1 MVHLI
6 ILVTSFDVCI
16 SVNFKLLLLWK
27 CTSLTVCLF
36 IVYFLHEE
44 VTSDAARQAA
54 VGEGGLLL
62 EEAEE

>member
-1 MVHLI
+1 MVDLS

-27 CTSLTVCLF
+27 CTSLIVYLF
-36 IVYFLHEE
+36 IVYFLHEG
-44 VTSDAARQAA
+44 VTSDAAREAA

>member
-1 MVHLI
+1 MVDLS

-16 SVNFKLLLLWK
+16 CVNFKLMLLCK

-54 VGEGGLLL
+54 VGEGGLLIK
-62 EEAEE
+62 EAEE

>member
-1 MVHLI
+1 MVDLS

-16 SVNFKLLLLWK
+16 CVNFKLMLLWK
-27 CTSLTVCLF
+27 CTSLTVYLF

-54 VGEGGLLL
+54 VGEGGLLIK
-62 EEAEE
+62 EAEE